1 VPRSVARHGS
11 RSIKAQEAAC
21 GMTATA
27 TPHTVTTGK
36 DTMEL
41 ALHFDLRAPEIG
53 PSVDELY
60 RTAIEQC
67 AWAEKRG
74 FDLAILSCHHGCDD
88 DYGSS
93 QIVTAAGIASRTST
107 MRLQPIVSL
116 PLYHPL
122 HVAEDLAVLDI
133 ISGGRAQVLLGAG
146 YRPSEFRMFGVPMH
160 RRGRLM
166 DEGVRALQQ
175 AWTGEPFEFRGEQVM
190 VRPRPLQRPGPPIT
204 IGGDSVAAARRA
216 ARLGVD
222 YYPIPGSTTYADYR
236 AACAEFGRSVPDQ
249 PRVPTWMFLQV
260 SEDPDAT
267 AAKIEPHLLHVTN
280 SYARWLAAD
289 NRTAVYETAT
299 DVAALR
305 AGGNFRIVT
314 PEACIELAK
323 DYDLLMLDT
332 LFGGIPIDIAWDSL
346 ELFVDKV
353 LPAIKPAAVPPPV
366 SEAAV

>member
-1 VPRSVARHGS
+1 
-11 RSIKAQEAAC
+11 
-21 GMTATA
+21 
-27 TPHTVTTGK
+27 
-36 DTMEL
+36 MEL

-122 HVAEDLAVLDI
+122 HVAEDL
-133 ISGGRAQVLLGAG
+133 
-146 YRPSEFRMFGVPMH
+146 
-160 RRGRLM
+160 
-166 DEGVRALQQ
+166 
-175 AWTGEPFEFRGEQVM
+175 
-190 VRPRPLQRPGPPIT
+190 
-204 IGGDSVAAARRA
+204 
-216 ARLGVD
+216 
-222 YYPIPGSTTYADYR
+222 
-236 AACAEFGRSVPDQ
+236 
-249 PRVPTWMFLQV
+249 
-260 SEDPDAT
+260 
-267 AAKIEPHLLHVTN
+267 
-280 SYARWLAAD
+280 
-289 NRTAVYETAT
+289 
-299 DVAALR
+299 
-305 AGGNFRIVT
+305 
-314 PEACIELAK
+314 
-323 DYDLLMLDT
+323 LMLDT

-366 SEAAV
+366 SEGAV